1 MEASNIIN
9 GLKHLSEGLFL
20 PEEWIDWWE
29 QNEKFA
35 KQFLSS
41 RWYLKIVIEVK
52 RLCFRWSEGVIVIK
66 QRNNRGETEV
76 KCG

>member
-1 MEASNIIN
+1 M
-9 GLKHLSEGLFL
+9 KVMR
-20 PEEWIDWWE
+20 
-29 QNEKFA
+29 
-35 KQFLSS
+35 

-76 KCG
+76 KCE